1 MCNKNF
7 TIFVNKAID
16 MAKSKN
22 TPGIY
27 KAIKSS
33 YPKKD
38 TPKHT
43 GDDMYKS
50 YKAKNHFYDNDYTIK
65 NGRLINNAPDTE
77 TGIYRAG
84 QIKKSEKNMKKIMQG
99 VDAIRIAKMIDKQE
113 GGL

>member
-1 MCNKNF
+1 
-7 TIFVNKAID
+7 

-33 YPKKD
+33 YPKKG

-43 GDDMYKS
+43 GDDEYKS
-50 YKAKNHFYDNDYTIK
+50 YQHKNYFYDNDYTILR
-65 NGRLINNAPDTE
+65 GRLINNAPDTE
-77 TGIYRAG
+77 TGIFRAG
-84 QIKKSEKNMKKIMQG
+84 EIKKSEKNMKKIMQQ

-113 GGL
+113 GDL